1 MLSKSLTTRMNIR
14 REVWPWETGT
24 VLITGFPAGMLA
36 CNCYVLA
43 ERPGADAIIVD
54 PGQRAMGPLRRILD
68 ENRLTPAAVLLTH
81 GHVDH
86 IWSAQKVAD
95 TYGCPAYIHPEDRFM
110 LTDPIKGFGPRL
122 AQLAFGVLFS
132 EPKQLVELDRDG
144 ASVELGGITVAVD
157 HTPGHTRGSVIFRVA
172 NGQERSDRG
181 FGTAGPSDVV
191 FTGDT
196 LFRSSVGRTD
206 LPGGSGR
213 DLLGSI
219 VTKLLVL
226 DDDTVV
232 LPGHGPRSTIGH
244 ERRTNPFLEGLTL

>member
-1 MLSKSLTTRMNIR
+1 
-14 REVWPWETGT
+14 
-24 VLITGFPAGMLA
+24 LITGFPAGMLA

-43 ERPGADAIIVD
+43 QGAGSDAIVVD
-54 PGQRAMGPLRRILD
+54 PGQRAMGQLRRILD

-81 GHVDH
+81 GHIDH

-110 LTDPIKGFGPRL
+110 LSDPIKGFGPRL
-122 AQLAFGVLFS
+122 GQIALGALFR
-132 EPKQLVELDRDG
+132 EPKQVLELDRDG
-144 ASVELGGITVAVD
+144 DKLDVGDITVTVD
-157 HTPGHTRGSVIFRVA
+157 HTPGHTRGSVVFRVA
-172 NGQERSDRG
+172 GWESPARG
-181 FGTAGPSDVV
+181 AETPSDVV

-196 LFRSSVGRTD
+196 LFRQSVGRTD

-219 VTKLLVL
+219 IAKLMVL

-232 LPGHGPRSTIGH
+232 LPGHGEKSTVGI
-244 ERRTNPFLEGLTL
+244 ERRTNPFLESLTL